1 MPTFRF
7 LPLLAVFLTGGY
19 AYHTATNVSESD
31 IAAYHKLAQE
41 LGGFNVFPGDIVAVS
56 SDGLSAQRICAVNT
70 DSKHM
75 DRIPIDATYVNSLSR
90 ILPSYQDVWAL
101 LRGAFT
107 DGVRD
112 ATDRIAFQ
120 GQLRALSDDAP
131 HAGLSESCECAM
143 AERVARRERVCTVH
157 GSLVDRG
164 SEMVRAVQ
172 FKTYANFVTPE
183 AFAACGLPRPA
194 KAEPGVQP
202 CNTANLPWT
211 VLLRHDLDL
220 IEIET
225 RPQDDRL
232 ASTGSR

>member
-41 LGGFNVFPGDIVAVS
+41 LGGFNAFPGNIVAVS

-75 DRIPIDATYVNSLSR
+75 DRVPIDATYVNSLSR

-120 GQLRALSDDAP
+120 SQLRALSDDAP
-131 HAGLSESCECAM
+131 HAGLSESRECAM
-143 AERVARRERVCTVH
+143 DGAPATRPRSDRDRNQAARRQARFDGFAMSAVNPCCTDAQPGH
-157 GSLVDRG
+157 RARITTASYSITTSPSWLV
-164 SEMVRAVQ
+164 SQ
-172 FKTYANFVTPE
+172 
-183 AFAACGLPRPA
+183 
-194 KAEPGVQP
+194 
-202 CNTANLPWT
+202 
-211 VLLRHDLDL
+211 
-220 IEIET
+220 
-225 RPQDDRL
+225 
-232 ASTGSR
+232 

>member
-31 IAAYHKLAQE
+31 IAAYRKLAQE
-41 LGGFNVFPGDIVAVS
+41 LGGFNAFPGDIVAVS

-75 DRIPIDATYVNSLSR
+75 DRVPIDATYVNSLSR
-90 ILPSYQDVWAL
+90 ILPRYQDVWAL

-143 AERVARRERVCTVH
+143 AERVARRERVSPC
-157 GSLVDRG
+157 
-164 SEMVRAVQ
+164 M
-172 FKTYANFVTPE
+172 
-183 AFAACGLPRPA
+183 PR
-194 KAEPGVQP
+194 
-202 CNTANLPWT
+202 W
-211 VLLRHDLDL
+211 
-220 IEIET
+220 
-225 RPQDDRL
+225 
-232 ASTGSR
+232 STGAAKWSARSSSRPTRISSRRRRSPPAVRRGRRRPNLACSPATPPTFHGRCSCDTTSI